1 MDYYLDML
9 GQALLGDTE
18 LEKALYFCVGVGGNN
33 GKTLILE
40 ALSDVMP
47 NYVSNIERQT
57 FEKGYSKAHKHMAG
71 TKGFWSPPDV
81 YLF

>member
-1 MDYYLDML
+1 MDYYLGVL
-9 GQALLGDTE
+9 GQELLGDAE

-47 NYVSNIERQT
+47 NYVSKIER
-57 FEKGYSKAHKHMAG
+57 KHLKKDIQKHTNIWLEQKENG
-71 TKGFWSPPDV
+71 LYT
-81 YLF
+81 

>member
-1 MDYYLDML
+1 
-9 GQALLGDTE
+9 